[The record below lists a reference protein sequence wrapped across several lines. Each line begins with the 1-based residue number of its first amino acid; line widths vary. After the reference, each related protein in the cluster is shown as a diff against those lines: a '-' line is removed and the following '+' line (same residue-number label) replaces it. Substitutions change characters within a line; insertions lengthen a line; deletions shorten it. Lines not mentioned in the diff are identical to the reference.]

1 MTEQSLGGR
10 KYDAALEQAYR
21 ELELVN
27 KILNQLM
34 GPVTVQDKI
43 RFVAQASLASNRIQE
58 QLRVLEQIGQG
69 IRSQRVRQSAA
80 KLSRR
85 K

>member
-10 KYDAALEQAYR
+10 EFDAALNLAYR
-21 ELELVN
+21 ELELVT

-34 GPVTVQDKI
+34 EPVTVQDKI

-58 QLRVLEQIGQG
+58 QLRILEQIGQG

-80 KLSRR
+80 KQSRR